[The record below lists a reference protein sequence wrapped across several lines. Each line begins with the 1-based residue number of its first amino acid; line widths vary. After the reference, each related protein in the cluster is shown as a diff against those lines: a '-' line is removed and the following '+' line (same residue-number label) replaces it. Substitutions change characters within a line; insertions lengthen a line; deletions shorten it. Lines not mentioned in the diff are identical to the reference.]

1 MEKVIYIGKEA
12 IMSKRLI
19 TKLFLLLAASSFLAG
34 CSIVAPF
41 SRSVEFVTFSV
52 PISKETFSPEAILR
66 VRIWNAETLKVAE
79 NNANC
84 AVSYNQET
92 QTEEVHCP
100 EGVNYREVSPE
111 EFEFLVKDIGAEI
124 EIRSATVTVG
134 EKYRL
139 QISGLASDDCN
150 TASATVEGKARSAQ
164 VLIEDL
170 MWATTL
176 MACP

>member
-1 MEKVIYIGKEA
+1 MNRAFVRIFIFPA
-12 IMSKRLI
+12 ALI
-19 TKLFLLLAASSFLAG
+19 FLAG

-41 SRSVEFVTFSV
+41 SRSVEFVTFNVS
-52 PISKETFSPEAILR
+52 INTEAFSPEATLR
-66 VRIWNAETLKVAE
+66 VRIWNAATLKVAE
-79 NNANC
+79 SNATC

-100 EGVNYREVSPE
+100 EGVNYREVTPE
-111 EFEFLVKDIGAEI
+111 EFEFLVQDFGAEI
-124 EIRSATVTVG
+124 KIKSATVTVG
-134 EKYRL
+134 EMYRL

-150 TASATVEGKARSAQ
+150 TASATVEEKARSAKI
-164 VLIEDL
+164 LIEDL

>member
-1 MEKVIYIGKEA
+1 MNQLFV
-12 IMSKRLI
+12 R
-19 TKLFLLLAASSFLAG
+19 TFLLPAALIFLAG

-52 PISKETFSPEAILR
+52 VINKDTFSPEASLR

-79 NNANC
+79 SNANC
-84 AVSYNQET
+84 AISYNQET

-111 EFEFLVKDIGAEI
+111 EFEFLVQDIGEEI
-124 EIRSATVTVG
+124 EIKSATVKEG

-150 TASATVEGKARSAQ
+150 TASATVEEKARSAQ
-164 VLIEDL
+164 VLIDDL

>member
-1 MEKVIYIGKEA
+1 MNQSFVR
-12 IMSKRLI
+12 S
-19 TKLFLLLAASSFLAG
+19 FLLPAALIFLAG

-52 PISKETFSPEAILR
+52 PIDKGTFSPEASLR

-79 NNANC
+79 SNANC

-92 QTEEVHCP
+92 KTEEVHCP

-111 EFEFLVKDIGAEI
+111 EFEFLMQDIGAEI
-124 EIRSATVTVG
+124 EIKSATVTVG

-150 TASATVEGKARSAQ
+150 TASATVEERAKSAH
-164 VLIEDL
+164 VILENL
-170 MWATTL
+170 LWATTL

>member
-1 MEKVIYIGKEA
+1 MNQSLVRSFILPA
-12 IMSKRLI
+12 ALI
-19 TKLFLLLAASSFLAG
+19 FLAG

-52 PISKETFSPEAILR
+52 VIDKVNFSPEASLR

-79 NNANC
+79 SSSNC
-84 AVSYNQET
+84 AVVYNQET

-100 EGVNYREVSPE
+100 EGVEYREVSPE
-111 EFEFLVKDIGAEI
+111 EFEFLVQDMGAEI
-124 EIRSATVTVG
+124 EIKSATVTVG
-134 EKYRL
+134 EMYRL

-150 TASATVEGKARSAQ
+150 TASATVEEKARSAHI
-164 VLIEDL
+164 LIEDL

>member
-1 MEKVIYIGKEA
+1 MNQSFVRSFILPA
-12 IMSKRLI
+12 ALI
-19 TKLFLLLAASSFLAG
+19 FLAG

-52 PISKETFSPEAILR
+52 VIDKVNFSPEASLR
-66 VRIWNAETLKVAE
+66 VRIWNAETLKVADSSS
-79 NNANC
+79 NC
-84 AVSYNQET
+84 AVVYNQET

-100 EGVNYREVSPE
+100 EGVEYREVSPE
-111 EFEFLVKDIGAEI
+111 EFEFLVQDLGAEI
-124 EIRSATVTVG
+124 EIKSATVTVG
-134 EKYRL
+134 EMYRL

-150 TASATVEGKARSAQ
+150 TASATVEEKARSAHI
-164 VLIEDL
+164 LIEDL

>member
-1 MEKVIYIGKEA
+1 MGKVIYVGKEA
-12 IMSKRLI
+12 IMRERLI

-52 PISKETFSPEAILR
+52 PIDKGTFSPEASLR

-79 NNANC
+79 SNANC

-92 QTEEVHCP
+92 KTEEVHCP
-100 EGVNYREVSPE
+100 EGVNYREVTPE
-111 EFEFLVKDIGAEI
+111 EFEFLVQDIGAEI
-124 EIRSATVTVG
+124 EIKSATVTVG

-150 TASATVEGKARSAQ
+150 TASAAVQERARSAYV
-164 VLIEDL
+164 VLENL
-170 MWATTL
+170 QWATTL

>member
-1 MEKVIYIGKEA
+1 MNHA
-12 IMSKRLI
+12 FARR
-19 TKLFLLLAASSFLAG
+19 FLLPAALIFLAG

-52 PISKETFSPEAILR
+52 LIDKGTFSPEASLR

-79 NNANC
+79 SNANC

-100 EGVNYREVSPE
+100 EGVNYREVTPE
-111 EFEFLVKDIGAEI
+111 EFEFLIQDIGAEI
-124 EIRSATVTVG
+124 EIKSTTVTVG

-150 TASATVEGKARSAQ
+150 TASATVEEKARSAHI
-164 VLIEDL
+164 LIEDL

>member
-1 MEKVIYIGKEA
+1 MNHAFVR
-12 IMSKRLI
+12 S
-19 TKLFLLLAASSFLAG
+19 FLLPAALIFLTG
-34 CSIVAPF
+34 CSVVAPF
-41 SRSVEFVTFSV
+41 SRSDEFVTFSV
-52 PISKETFSPEAILR
+52 LIDKGTFSPEASLR

-79 NNANC
+79 SNANC

-100 EGVNYREVSPE
+100 EGVNYREVTPE
-111 EFEFLVKDIGAEI
+111 EFEFLIQDIGAEI
-124 EIRSATVTVG
+124 EIKSTTVTVG

-150 TASATVEGKARSAQ
+150 TASASVEEKARSEHI
-164 VLIEDL
+164 LIEDL
-170 MWATTL
+170 MWATTM

>member
-1 MEKVIYIGKEA
+1 MNQSLVRSFILPA
-12 IMSKRLI
+12 ALI
-19 TKLFLLLAASSFLAG
+19 FLAG

-52 PISKETFSPEAILR
+52 VIDKVNFSPEASLR
-66 VRIWNAETLKVAE
+66 VRIWNAETLKVADSSS
-79 NNANC
+79 NC
-84 AVSYNQET
+84 AVVYNQET

-100 EGVNYREVSPE
+100 EGVEYREVSPE
-111 EFEFLVKDIGAEI
+111 EFEFLVQDMGAEI
-124 EIRSATVTVG
+124 EIKSATVTVG
-134 EKYRL
+134 EMYRL

-150 TASATVEGKARSAQ
+150 TASATVEEKARSAHI
-164 VLIEDL
+164 LIEDL

>member
-1 MEKVIYIGKEA
+1 MNHAFVRRFI
-12 IMSKRLI
+12 LP
-19 TKLFLLLAASSFLAG
+19 AALVFLAG
-34 CSIVAPF
+34 CSIVSPF
-41 SRSVEFVTFSV
+41 GGSEELVTFNV
-52 PISKETFSPEAILR
+52 VINKETFSPEASLR

-79 NNANC
+79 SNANC

-92 QTEEVHCP
+92 QAEEVHCP
-100 EGVNYREVSPE
+100 EGVEYREVSPE
-111 EFEFLVKDIGAEI
+111 EFVFLVQDLGAEI
-124 EIRSATVTVG
+124 EIKSATVTVG

-150 TASATVEGKARSAQ
+150 TASATVEEKARSAHI
-164 VLIEDL
+164 LFENL

>member
-1 MEKVIYIGKEA
+1 MNQSFVR
-12 IMSKRLI
+12 S
-19 TKLFLLLAASSFLAG
+19 FLLPAALIFLAG

-52 PISKETFSPEAILR
+52 PIDKGTFSPEASLR
-66 VRIWNAETLKVAE
+66 VRIWDAEQWEIAE
-79 NNANC
+79 STANC
-84 AVSYNQET
+84 AVSFNQET

-100 EGVNYREVSPE
+100 DGVVYQQASPE
-111 EFEFLVKDIGAEI
+111 EFEFLMQDIGAEI
-124 EIRSATVTVG
+124 EIKSATVTVG

-150 TASATVEGKARSAQ
+150 TASATVEERAKSAH
-164 VLIEDL
+164 VILENL
-170 MWATTL
+170 LWATTL

>member
-1 MEKVIYIGKEA
+1 MG
-12 IMSKRLI
+12 KRLI

-34 CSIVAPF
+34 CSIALPF
-41 SRSVEFVTFSV
+41 GGTGEFVTFSV
-52 PISKETFSPEAILR
+52 PIDKGTFSPEASLR

-79 NNANC
+79 SNANC

-92 QTEEVHCP
+92 QTEEVYCP
-100 EGVNYREVSPE
+100 EGVEYREVTPE
-111 EFEFLVKDIGAEI
+111 EFEFLRQDIGAEI
-124 EIRSATVTVG
+124 EIKSTTVTVG

-150 TASATVEGKARSAQ
+150 TASATVEDRAKSAHV
-164 VLIEDL
+164 VLENL
-170 MWATTL
+170 LWATTL

>member
-1 MEKVIYIGKEA
+1 MNHTFVRSFILPA
-12 IMSKRLI
+12 ALI
-19 TKLFLLLAASSFLAG
+19 FLVG
-34 CSIVAPF
+34 CSIIAPF
-41 SRSVEFVTFSV
+41 SRSDEFVTYSV
-52 PISKETFSPEAILR
+52 VINKETFSPEASLR

-79 NNANC
+79 SNANC

-100 EGVNYREVSPE
+100 EGINYREISPE
-111 EFEFLVKDIGAEI
+111 EFEFPMQDIGTEI

-150 TASATVEGKARSAQ
+150 TASASVEERAKSAHI
-164 VLIEDL
+164 VLENL
-170 MWATTL
+170 QWATTL

>member
-1 MEKVIYIGKEA
+1 MDKVIYIGKEA
-12 IMSKRLI
+12 IMRKRLI
-19 TKLFLLLAASSFLAG
+19 TKLFLLLAASSFLVG
-34 CSIVAPF
+34 CSIIAPF
-41 SRSVEFVTFSV
+41 SRSVEFVTFNVS
-52 PISKETFSPEAILR
+52 INTEAFSPEATLR
-66 VRIWNAETLKVAE
+66 VRIWNAATLKVAE
-79 NNANC
+79 GNANC

-111 EFEFLVKDIGAEI
+111 EFEFLVQDIGAEI
-124 EIRSATVTVG
+124 EIKSATVTVG
-134 EKYRL
+134 ERYRL

-150 TASATVEGKARSAQ
+150 TASASVEEKARSAQ
-164 VLIEDL
+164 VHIDDL

>member
-1 MEKVIYIGKEA
+1 
-12 IMSKRLI
+12 MSKRLI
-19 TKLFLLLAASSFLAG
+19 TKLVLLLAASSVLAG
-34 CSIVAPF
+34 CSVVAPF
-41 SRSVEFVTFSV
+41 SRSVEFVTFNVS
-52 PISKETFSPEAILR
+52 INKEAFSPEANLR

-79 NNANC
+79 SNANC

-92 QTEEVHCP
+92 QTEDVHCP
-100 EGVNYREVSPE
+100 EGVVYREASPE
-111 EFEFLVKDIGAEI
+111 EFEFLVQDIGVEI
-124 EIRSATVTVG
+124 EIKSATVTVG

-170 MWATTL
+170 IWATTL

>member
-1 MEKVIYIGKEA
+1 MNHA
-12 IMSKRLI
+12 FKRSFILPVV
-19 TKLFLLLAASSFLAG
+19 LLFLAG
-34 CSIVAPF
+34 CSILAPF
-41 SRSVEFVTFSV
+41 SRSDEFVTFSV
-52 PISKETFSPEAILR
+52 VINKETFSPEASLR

-79 NNANC
+79 GNANC

-100 EGVNYREVSPE
+100 KGVEYREVAPE
-111 EFEFLVKDIGAEI
+111 EFEFIVQDLGAEI

-150 TASATVEGKARSAQ
+150 TASATVEEKARSAHI
-164 VLIEDL
+164 LIEDL

>member
-1 MEKVIYIGKEA
+1 MRR
-12 IMSKRLI
+12 RLI
-19 TKLFLLLAASSFLAG
+19 TKLFLLLAASSFLVG
-34 CSIVAPF
+34 CSITAPF
-41 SRSVEFVTFSV
+41 GGSGENVIFSV
-52 PISKETFSPEAILR
+52 VINKETFSPEGSLR
-66 VRIWNAETLKVAE
+66 VRIWDAEQLKIAE
-79 NNANC
+79 KSANC

-100 EGVNYREVSPE
+100 EGVEYREVSPE
-111 EFEFLVKDIGAEI
+111 EFEFLVQDIGGEI

-150 TASATVEGKARSAQ
+150 TASATVEEKARSAQ
-164 VLIEDL
+164 VLIEEL

>member
-1 MEKVIYIGKEA
+1 
-12 IMSKRLI
+12 MSKRLI
-19 TKLFLLLAASSFLAG
+19 TNLFLLLAVSSFLAG
-34 CSIVAPF
+34 CSIAAPF
-41 SRSVEFVTFSV
+41 GGTGEFVTFGV
-52 PISKETFSPEAILR
+52 AIDKGTFSPEAILR

-79 NNANC
+79 SNANC

-92 QTEEVHCP
+92 KTEEVHCP
-100 EGVNYREVSPE
+100 EGVNYREVTPE
-111 EFEFLVKDIGAEI
+111 EFEFLVQDIGAEI
-124 EIRSATVTVG
+124 EIKSATVTVG

-150 TASATVEGKARSAQ
+150 TASATVEQKARSAQ

-170 MWATTL
+170 MWATTP

>member
-1 MEKVIYIGKEA
+1 MNHAFVR
-12 IMSKRLI
+12 S
-19 TKLFLLLAASSFLAG
+19 FLLPAALIFLAG

-52 PISKETFSPEAILR
+52 VINKETFSSEASLR
-66 VRIWNAETLKVAE
+66 VRIWNAATLKVAE
-79 NNANC
+79 SNANC

-92 QTEEVHCP
+92 KTEEVHCP

-111 EFEFLVKDIGAEI
+111 EFEFIMQDIGTEI
-124 EIRSATVTVG
+124 EIMSATVTVG

-150 TASATVEGKARSAQ
+150 TASASVEERAKSAHI
-164 VLIEDL
+164 VLDNL

>member
-1 MEKVIYIGKEA
+1 
-12 IMSKRLI
+12 MSKRLV
-19 TKLFLLLAASSFLAG
+19 TKLFLLLTASSFLAG

-52 PISKETFSPEAILR
+52 PIDKGTFSPEASLR

-79 NNANC
+79 SNANC

-92 QTEEVHCP
+92 KTEEVHCP
-100 EGVNYREVSPE
+100 EGVNYREVTPE
-111 EFEFLVKDIGAEI
+111 EFEFLVQDIGAEI
-124 EIRSATVTVG
+124 EIKSATVTAG

-139 QISGLASDDCN
+139 QISGLSSDDCN
-150 TASATVEGKARSAQ
+150 TASATVEEKTRSAHI
-164 VLIEDL
+164 LIDDL

>member
-1 MEKVIYIGKEA
+1 MNQSFVR
-12 IMSKRLI
+12 S
-19 TKLFLLLAASSFLAG
+19 FLLPAALIFLAG

-52 PISKETFSPEAILR
+52 PIDKGTFSPEASLR

-79 NNANC
+79 SNANC

-92 QTEEVHCP
+92 KTEEVHCP

-111 EFEFLVKDIGAEI
+111 EFEFLVQDIGAEI
-124 EIRSATVTVG
+124 EIKSATVTVG

-150 TASATVEGKARSAQ
+150 TASATVEERAKSAH
-164 VLIEDL
+164 VILENL
-170 MWATTL
+170 LWATTL

>member
-1 MEKVIYIGKEA
+1 VAINKE
-12 IMSKRLI
+12 S
-19 TKLFLLLAASSFLAG
+19 
-34 CSIVAPF
+34 
-41 SRSVEFVTFSV
+41 
-52 PISKETFSPEAILR
+52 FSPEASLR

-79 NNANC
+79 GNANC

-92 QTEEVHCP
+92 KTEEVHCP

-111 EFEFLVKDIGAEI
+111 EFEFIMQDIGTDI
-124 EIRSATVTVG
+124 EIMSATVTVG
-134 EKYRL
+134 ERYRL

-150 TASATVEGKARSAQ
+150 TASATVEEKARSAHI
-164 VLIEDL
+164 LIEDL

>member
-1 MEKVIYIGKEA
+1 MR
-12 IMSKRLI
+12 KRLI
-19 TKLFLLLAASSFLAG
+19 TNLFLLLAVSSFLAG
-34 CSIVAPF
+34 CSVVAPF

-52 PISKETFSPEAILR
+52 VINKGNFSPEASLR
-66 VRIWNAETLKVAE
+66 VRLWNAETLKVAE
-79 NNANC
+79 SNANC

-92 QTEEVHCP
+92 KTEEVHCP
-100 EGVNYREVSPE
+100 EGVKYREVTPE
-111 EFEFLVKDIGAEI
+111 EFEFLVQDIGAEI
-124 EIRSATVTVG
+124 EIKSATVTVG

-139 QISGLASDDCN
+139 QISGLSSDDCN
-150 TASATVEGKARSAQ
+150 TASATVEEKARSAQ

>member
-1 MEKVIYIGKEA
+1 MNHAFVRSSILPA
-12 IMSKRLI
+12 ALI
-19 TKLFLLLAASSFLAG
+19 FLAG

-41 SRSVEFVTFSV
+41 SRSDEFVTFSV
-52 PISKETFSPEAILR
+52 AVNKETFSPEANLR

-79 NNANC
+79 GNANC
-84 AVSYNQET
+84 AVSYNQGT
-92 QTEEVHCP
+92 KTEEVHCP
-100 EGVNYREVSPE
+100 EGVEYREASPE
-111 EFEFLVKDIGAEI
+111 EFEFLVRDIGAEI
-124 EIRSATVTVG
+124 EIKSATVTVG

-150 TASATVEGKARSAQ
+150 TALATVENKARTAL